1 MCPND
6 TNPMGILLGG
16 KLVHWM
22 DLAAAACAQMH
33 AERTCVTVAME
44 KVNFHLPVRV
54 GDIVRIEAKV
64 TRVFNTSMEIVVQ
77 AQIQGIGSNGSRTV
91 SESWFTFVALDD
103 GQCPTRIIPI
113 VPETEEET
121 VLFNEAG
128 IRKLNR

>member
-54 GDIVRIEAKV
+54 GDIVWIEAKV

-77 AQIQGIGSNGSRTV
+77 AQIQGIGNNGSRTV
-91 SESWFTFVALDD
+91 SESWFTFVALDE
-103 GQCPTRIIPI
+103 GQFPTRIIPI
-113 VPETEEET
+113 VPETEEEI

-128 IRKLNR
+128 IRKLKR